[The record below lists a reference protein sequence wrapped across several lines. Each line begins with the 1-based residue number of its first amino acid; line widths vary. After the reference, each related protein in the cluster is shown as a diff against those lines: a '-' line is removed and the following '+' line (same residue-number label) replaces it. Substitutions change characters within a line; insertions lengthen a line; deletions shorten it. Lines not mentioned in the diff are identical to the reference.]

1 MVIPSYGATE
11 AKVPDIVDA
20 IVDLTETGSSLRK
33 NGLRILETLL
43 TSYTELI
50 ASGPAYADPHK
61 RAAMEDIALLLRGCH
76 PGPRQRPA
84 QAQRRRRQARGGHRD
99 AARAVL
105 AHDHRAGPGRYERGR
120 DRRPQARREHADP
133 GPEGGRRAGHPGDPH
148 LQDRG
153 VAVPPWRRQT
163 ARVLPVNSD
172 GRVLLLHG
180 WDPHHPEAP
189 FWFTIGGGAEQG
201 ESLRDAATR
210 ELREETGIVIDS
222 AALGEPIAHN
232 TVEFSWNGYDIVQ
245 GQTFYAVRVESAD
258 VTLDGL
264 DDWERA
270 TTDKYGWLS
279 AEDLGGDERPADPA
293 IPDLMRAA
301 AASVLDRRP

>member
-1 MVIPSYGATE
+1 
-11 AKVPDIVDA
+11 
-20 IVDLTETGSSLRK
+20 
-33 NGLRILETLL
+33 
-43 TSYTELI
+43 
-50 ASGPAYADPHK
+50 
-61 RAAMEDIALLLRGCH
+61 
-76 PGPRQRPA
+76 
-84 QAQRRRRQARGGHRD
+84 
-99 AARAVL
+99 
-105 AHDHRAGPGRYERGR
+105 
-120 DRRPQARREHADP
+120 
-133 GPEGGRRAGHPGDPH
+133 
-148 LQDRG
+148 
-153 VAVPPWRRQT
+153 VPPWRRQT

-180 WDPHHPEAP
+180 WDPHHPDAP

-222 AALGEPIAHN
+222 EALGEPIAHN

-270 TTDKYGWLS
+270 TTDKFGWLS

-301 AASVLDRRP
+301 AASVRDPRP

>member
-1 MVIPSYGATE
+1 M
-11 AKVPDIVDA
+11 
-20 IVDLTETGSSLRK
+20 
-33 NGLRILETLL
+33 
-43 TSYTELI
+43 
-50 ASGPAYADPHK
+50 
-61 RAAMEDIALLLRGCH
+61 
-76 PGPRQRPA
+76 
-84 QAQRRRRQARGGHRD
+84 
-99 AARAVL
+99 
-105 AHDHRAGPGRYERGR
+105 
-120 DRRPQARREHADP
+120 
-133 GPEGGRRAGHPGDPH
+133 
-148 LQDRG
+148 
-153 VAVPPWRRQT
+153 PPWRRQT

-189 FWFTIGGGAEQG
+189 FWFTICGGAEQG

-270 TTDKYGWLS
+270 TTDKYGWPS

>member
-1 MVIPSYGATE
+1 M
-11 AKVPDIVDA
+11 
-20 IVDLTETGSSLRK
+20 
-33 NGLRILETLL
+33 
-43 TSYTELI
+43 
-50 ASGPAYADPHK
+50 
-61 RAAMEDIALLLRGCH
+61 
-76 PGPRQRPA
+76 
-84 QAQRRRRQARGGHRD
+84 
-99 AARAVL
+99 
-105 AHDHRAGPGRYERGR
+105 
-120 DRRPQARREHADP
+120 
-133 GPEGGRRAGHPGDPH
+133 
-148 LQDRG
+148 
-153 VAVPPWRRQT
+153 PPWRRQT